1 MSDTELQESPKK
13 LENKPKEVRQKR
25 RPAEEQRRALLDAAT
40 QMLLTSG
47 PDGISLRKLAK
58 EAGLTTMAIYT
69 QYGNKDGV
77 LHALY
82 EEAFL
87 RLALKQEAVPNEGD
101 PLNWLR
107 HLGRAYR
114 AFAIENPAYFAL
126 MIRITEPQAADGTQA
141 DPQQP
146 TPAREI
152 AAQRSFQSLLAAIT
166 VCQEADILRTDVA
179 TQEIA
184 DALWAVVNGLTSLE
198 MAGYYATVEDAE
210 NRFALTAGI
219 LVEGFYSKSFRDKQ
233 STPPET

>member
-1 MSDTELQESPKK
+1 MSDTKSAAGPAMSKDQ
-13 LENKPKEVRQKR
+13 PKENRQKR
-25 RPAEEQRRALLDAAT
+25 RPPEEQRRALLDAAT

-69 QYGNKDGV
+69 QYGGKDGL

-87 RLALKQEAVPNEGD
+87 RLALKQEAVPNDGD
-101 PLNWLR
+101 PLIWLR
-107 HLGRAYR
+107 SLGRAYR
-114 AFAIENPAYFAL
+114 AFALENPAYFAL
-126 MIRITEPQAADGTQA
+126 IIRITEPQAADAQQ
-141 DPQQP
+141 DNPQQP

-152 AAQRSFQSLLAAIT
+152 AAQRSFQSLLSAIT
-166 VCQEADILRTDVA
+166 ACQEADILRTDVP

-198 MAGYYATVEDAE
+198 MAGYYSTVEDAE

-219 LVEGFYSKSFRDKQ
+219 LIEGFYSKNYRILQEQNPSL
-233 STPPET
+233 

>member
-1 MSDTELQESPKK
+1 MSDTELEESPKK
-13 LENKPKEVRQKR
+13 AEGNSKESRPKR
-25 RPAEEQRRALLDAAT
+25 RPPEEQRRALLDAAT
-40 QMLLTSG
+40 QMLLRSG

-69 QYGNKDGV
+69 QYGGKDGL

-107 HLGRAYR
+107 YLGRAYR
-114 AFAIENPAYFAL
+114 AFALENPAYFAL
-126 MIRITEPQAADGTQA
+126 MIRITEPQAADGKHA

-166 VCQEADILRTDVA
+166 ACQEADILRTDVSA
-179 TQEIA
+179 QEIG

-210 NRFALTAGI
+210 SRFALTAGI
-219 LVEGFYSKSFRDKQ
+219 LIEGFYSKSYRAQ
-233 STPPET
+233 QE

>member
-1 MSDTELQESPKK
+1 MSDTKQDTPPKK
-13 LENKPKEVRQKR
+13 TKGKPRENSPKR
-25 RPAEEQRRALLDAAT
+25 RPPEEQRRALLDAAT
-40 QMLLTSG
+40 QMLLSSG

-69 QYGNKDGV
+69 QYGGKDGL

-87 RLALKQEAVPNEGD
+87 RLALKQEAVPNEGG

-107 HLGRAYR
+107 YLGRAYR
-114 AFAIENPAYFAL
+114 AFALENPAYFAL
-126 MIRITEPQAADGTQA
+126 MIRITEPQAADEKNA

-166 VCQEADILRTDVA
+166 ACQEAEILRTDVSA
-179 TQEIA
+179 QEIG
-184 DALWAVVNGLTSLE
+184 DALWAVVSGLTSLE

-210 NRFALTAGI
+210 SRFALTAGI
-219 LVEGFYSKSFRDKQ
+219 LIEGFYSKAYRAQ
-233 STPPET
+233 QE

>member
-1 MSDTELQESPKK
+1 MSDTERHESRP
-13 LENKPKEVRQKR
+13 KR
-25 RPAEEQRRALLDAAT
+25 RPAQEQRRALLDAAT

-47 PDGISLRKLAK
+47 PDGISMRKLAK

-69 QYGNKDGV
+69 QYGGKDGL

-82 EEAFL
+82 EEAFR
-87 RLALKQEAVPNEGD
+87 RLALKQEAVPHEGD
-101 PLNWLR
+101 PLTWLR
-107 HLGRAYR
+107 YLGRAYR
-114 AFAIENPAYFAL
+114 TFALENPAYFAL
-126 MIRITEPQAADGTQA
+126 IIRITEPQAEDKKRFN
-141 DPQQP
+141 PQQP

-166 VCQEADILRTDVA
+166 ACQKAGILRTDVP

-198 MAGYYATVEDAE
+198 MAGYYPTIEDAE

-219 LVEGFYSKSFRDKQ
+219 LIEGFYSKSYRDQQEQNK
-233 STPPET
+233 TA